1 MSMLAPRDSNGSQ
14 SGSTMP
20 PEWMSVTA
28 TQSIEWLT
36 TSQANRPHYA
46 GTQPEL
52 RRASGFLTL
61 FNLIQKQSTHRMTTE
76 LPVLPIRFEDLESPR
91 NAIEASIL
99 SPREPEIQQEQCL
112 IRPTARGDLNPEET
126 PVTVTAIATATATAT
141 AIATATVTGPVKAAQ
156 EETPS
161 PEGAALAVA
170 DHARDQNA
178 FL

>member
-1 MSMLAPRDSNGSQ
+1 MRMLAPRDSNGSQ
-14 SGSTMP
+14 NGSTMP
-20 PEWMSVTA
+20 PDWISVTA

-36 TSQANRPHYA
+36 TSRADRPHYA

-126 PVTVTAIATATATAT
+126 PATVTVTVTATATAT
-141 AIATATVTGPVKAAQ
+141 VTVTGPVKAAQ

>member
-1 MSMLAPRDSNGSQ
+1 MRMLAPRDSNGSQ

-91 NAIEASIL
+91 NTIEASIL

-126 PVTVTAIATATATAT
+126 PATVTVTVTVTATATVTV
-141 AIATATVTGPVKAAQ
+141 TVTGPVKAAQ

>member
-76 LPVLPIRFEDLESPR
+76 LRELPIRFEDLESPR

-126 PVTVTAIATATATAT
+126 PVTAINRNRNRNTT
-141 AIATATVTGPVKAAQ
+141 AIATATVTGLVRRLEAD
-156 EETPS
+156 

>member
-1 MSMLAPRDSNGSQ
+1 
-14 SGSTMP
+14 
-20 PEWMSVTA
+20 
-28 TQSIEWLT
+28 
-36 TSQANRPHYA
+36 
-46 GTQPEL
+46 
-52 RRASGFLTL
+52 
-61 FNLIQKQSTHRMTTE
+61 MTTE

-126 PVTVTAIATATATAT
+126 PATVTVTVTATATAT
-141 AIATATVTGPVKAAQ
+141 VTVTGPVKAAQ

>member
-1 MSMLAPRDSNGSQ
+1 MLDPRDSNGSQ
-14 SGSTMP
+14 NGSTMP
-20 PEWMSVTA
+20 PDWISVTA

-36 TSQANRPHYA
+36 TSRADRPHYA
-46 GTQPEL
+46 GTQPEI

-61 FNLIQKQSTHRMTTE
+61 FNLNQKQSTHRMTTE

-91 NAIEASIL
+91 NAIEVSIL
-99 SPREPEIQQEQCL
+99 SPREPEIQQEPCP
-112 IRPTARGDLNPEET
+112 IRPTARGDLNPGET
-126 PVTVTAIATATATAT
+126 PVTATATAT
-141 AIATATVTGPVKAAQ
+141 VAVTATVTATVTGPVKAAQ
-156 EETPS
+156 EETRS

>member
-1 MSMLAPRDSNGSQ
+1 MRMLAPRDSNGSQ

-20 PEWMSVTA
+20 PDWMSVTA

-36 TSQANRPHYA
+36 TSQADRPHYA

-61 FNLIQKQSTHRMTTE
+61 FNLNQKQSTHRMTTE
-76 LPVLPIRFEDLESPR
+76 PPVLPIRFEDLESPQ

-99 SPREPEIQQEQCL
+99 SPREPEIQQEQCP
-112 IRPTARGDLNPEET
+112 IRPTARGDLNLEET
-126 PVTVTAIATATATAT
+126 PVTATATVTVTVTAT
-141 AIATATVTGPVKAAQ
+141 VTATVTGPVKAAQ
-156 EETPS
+156 EETRS

>member
-1 MSMLAPRDSNGSQ
+1 MLAPRDSNGSQ

-36 TSQANRPHYA
+36 TSQADRPHYA

-126 PVTVTAIATATATAT
+126 PATVTVTVTVTATATVTV
-141 AIATATVTGPVKAAQ
+141 TVTGPVKAAQ

>member
-1 MSMLAPRDSNGSQ
+1 MRMLAPRDSNGSQ

-126 PVTVTAIATATATAT
+126 PATVTVTVTVTATATVTV
-141 AIATATVTGPVKAAQ
+141 TVTGPVKAAQ

>member
-1 MSMLAPRDSNGSQ
+1 MRMLAPRDSNGSQ

-76 LPVLPIRFEDLESPR
+76 LPELPIRFEDLESPR

-126 PVTVTAIATATATAT
+126 PATVTATAT
-141 AIATATVTGPVKAAQ
+141 AIAIATATATVTGPVKAAQ

>member
-1 MSMLAPRDSNGSQ
+1 MLAPRDSNGSQ

-99 SPREPEIQQEQCL
+99 SPREPEIQQEPCP
-112 IRPTARGDLNPEET
+112 IRPIARGGQNPGEA
-126 PVTVTAIATATATAT
+126 PATAT